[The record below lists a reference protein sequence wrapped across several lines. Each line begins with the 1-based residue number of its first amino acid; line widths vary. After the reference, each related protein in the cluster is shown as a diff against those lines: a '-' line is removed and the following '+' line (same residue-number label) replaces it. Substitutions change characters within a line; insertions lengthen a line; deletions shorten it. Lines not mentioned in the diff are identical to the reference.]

1 MTPKD
6 KEAII
11 ELLRSLSYSV
21 ANLSTVVQDYN
32 VIMFLNEMENS
43 IDNCLDILD

>member
-11 ELLRSLSYSV
+11 ELLRSLSLAT

-43 IDNCLDILD
+43 IDTCLDILD